1 MLQLAGAIRRLTTF
15 RDKGKVRSLLTEG
28 KTLRFNK
35 TSCTLGLPVLVK
47 GPSDVNQTRELL

>member
-1 MLQLAGAIRRLTTF
+1 MLQLASVGLTTF

-35 TSCTLGLPVLVK
+35 TSCTRGLPVLVE
-47 GPSDVNQTRELL
+47 GPSDVKQTREVL

>member
-35 TSCTLGLPVLVK
+35 TSCALGFPVLVEC
-47 GPSDVNQTRELL
+47 PTDVNQRREV